1 MSADSAESGGGHPTN
16 VEAGVDTETGS
27 GRWTVL
33 EQTAVLAR
41 HEFRLSVRNAW
52 AFALTG
58 LFALFAVL
66 LSLFSGARVG
76 PSGFDAIVVSL
87 ASLATYLLPL
97 AGLVFGYDTIV
108 GADEDGHLDSLFA
121 LPVARST
128 VVFGKYVGRAFTL
141 GAATVIGFGA
151 AGVVLLLY
159 VGLLDWPIFTGFVV
173 MSVGLA
179 LTFLAVGVLISTL
192 AEEKT
197 HALGLVLL
205 VWVSYVLVYDLI
217 ALGMIAT
224 FDLPPAV
231 LSLLV
236 LANPADVF
244 RVFVL
249 SGVDTTGGGF
259 AAVYAGTGLSVP
271 LLVVTLVLW
280 NVVPVLLAARAV
292 RRRSV

>member
-1 MSADSAESGGGHPTN
+1 MSADPTESDDRRPTI
-16 VEAGVDTETGS
+16 DETGVETS
-27 GRWTVL
+27 TGSRRWTVL
-33 EQTAVLAR
+33 RQIAVLAH
-41 HEFRLSVRNAW
+41 HEFRLSIRNAW

-66 LSLFSGARVG
+66 LSLFSAGRVG

-97 AGLVFGYDTIV
+97 AGLVYGYDTIV
-108 GADEDGHLDSLFA
+108 GADEDGHLDILFA
-121 LPVARST
+121 LPVSRST
-128 VVFGKYVGRAFTL
+128 VVVGKYVGRAFTL
-141 GAATVIGFGA
+141 GAANVIGFGA
-151 AGVVLLLY
+151 AGAVLLLF

-179 LTFLAVGVLISTL
+179 LTFLAVSALISTL
-192 AEEKT
+192 AREKT

-205 VWVSYVLVYDLI
+205 VWVWYVLVYDLL
-217 ALGMIAT
+217 ALGAIAT
-224 FDLPPAV
+224 FDLPSAA

-259 AAVYAGTGLSVP
+259 AAVFAQTGLSVP
-271 LLVVTLVLW
+271 TLVVTLVLW
-280 NVVPVLLAARAV
+280 NLVPVLAAARAV
-292 RRRSV
+292 RWRSV